1 MEKKAIM
8 VRKKGLE
15 PSRQKVQTPEA
26 CASTNS
32 ATFALRVGDPDESR
46 THDHRLRKPILYPP
60 ELRDH
65 EQSLAIRAILYQDY
79 PTFQENSIL

>member
-1 MEKKAIM
+1 MMEKCRLLVYATCETLKNLSMEKKAIM

-65 EQSLAIRAILYQDY
+65 
-79 PTFQENSIL
+79 T

>member
-1 MEKKAIM
+1 MRVCSIFWGLKIGDFFGVV

-65 EQSLAIRAILYQDY
+65 
-79 PTFQENSIL
+79 T

>member
-1 MEKKAIM
+1 M

-26 CASTNS
+26 CASTNF
-32 ATFALRVGDPDESR
+32 ATFAHYFDPDEIR

-79 PTFQENSIL
+79 PIFQENSIL